1 MTKLESLV
9 GEYLDYLEI
18 ERNRSVRTS
27 ENYGRQLKAFL
38 QFSGARVPGDIT
50 EDVVRAFR
58 KDLARKELTKA
69 TQSYYVIAL
78 RNFLKYLS
86 RRDIE
91 TLSADKLEL
100 PRVEKRQIDVVDER
114 DLGRLLAAEY
124 DDGIRGLRDR
134 ALIEVLFSTGMRLS
148 EIRSLDRTLDFNRG
162 EMTIR
167 GKGRKLRIVFLSDRA
182 KAAIQAYLKARADV
196 EDALF
201 VGVDRANKVIGRI
214 SARGIQRIVDRQAR
228 RAGIAAH
235 VHPHQL
241 RHSFA
246 TDLLVNGA
254 DLRSVQ
260 ELLGHASVSTT
271 QVYTHLTNRQL
282 KDVHEAFHARR
293 TEKRKDL

>member
-1 MTKLESLV
+1 MTKLDGLLTD
-9 GEYLDYLEI
+9 YLDYLEI
-18 ERNRSVRTS
+18 ERNRSVKTS
-27 ENYGRQLKAFL
+27 ENYARHIRAFL
-38 QFSGARVPGDIT
+38 QHSGARVPGDIT
-50 EDVVRAFR
+50 EDAVRAFR
-58 KDLARKELTKA
+58 RDLARKELTKA

-78 RNFLKYLS
+78 RTFLKYLI
-86 RRDIE
+86 RRDFV
-91 TLSADKLEL
+91 TLSPDKLEL
-100 PRVEKRQIDVVDER
+100 PRIEKRQIDVVDER

-124 DDGIRGLRDR
+124 DEGIRGLRDR
-134 ALIEVLFSTGMRLS
+134 ALIETLFSTGMRLS
-148 EIRSLDRTLDFNRG
+148 EIRSLDRTLDFSRG

-182 KAAIQAYLKARADV
+182 KAAIQTYIKSRSDL
-196 EDALF
+196 EEALF
-201 VGVDRANKVIGRI
+201 VGINRANRVMARI

-260 ELLGHASVSTT
+260 ELLGHESVSTT
-271 QVYTHLTNRQL
+271 QMYTHLTNRQL

-293 TEKRKDL
+293 TDKRKD